1 MEPGDDQLAV
11 LHRLQ
16 SEGQI
21 TATEYAHLAA
31 GLTAPRPSSEAS
43 LELNTREPDEPEPEG
58 PSHELAPEPYDG
70 ELSAEPSAEFLEL
83 PPPRLRRGLSGTYIA
98 LIAVT
103 SIGLIAA
110 GATGM
115 LTWFIALSA
124 AILLGTT
131 LIEGWRLVT
140 VAGTVLVV
148 GIVLVGFVA
157 SLGETSVPQPVVA
170 STSPAPQEPDPYI
183 PGSLGIHMDEV
194 TDAWNTLEGEPRI
207 TKGLTRNNETG
218 EYDTFIYRF
227 GEWGRLAGAYD
238 PDTEALYALLATG
251 WLTEAP
257 TAQLYLRLCFM
268 VAPYSQECVDSY
280 LAEGLG
286 DVPLTTIESPYR
298 SEWKV
303 ADHTWR
309 LEVEENLLTIR
320 VFGADAA

>member
-31 GLTAPRPSSEAS
+31 GLPASRPSDEARP
-43 LELNTREPDEPEPEG
+43 EIDEPEG
-58 PSHELAPEPYDG
+58 EPGRDDV
-70 ELSAEPSAEFLEL
+70 EPSAEPEAAPLTL
-83 PPPRLRRGLSGTYIA
+83 PPPRLRQDLSGTYVA
-98 LIAVT
+98 LIAVA
-103 SIGLIAA
+103 SIGLLAA
-110 GATGM
+110 GASG
-115 LTWFIALSA
+115 LVSWFVALSA
-124 AILLGTT
+124 VVLLATT
-131 LIEGWRLVT
+131 LIEGWRVVT
-140 VAGTVLVV
+140 ISGTLLVV
-148 GIVLVGFVA
+148 AIILVGFVV
-157 SLGETSVPQPVVA
+157 SLGEPTPPQPTVA
-170 STSPAPQEPDPYI
+170 AANPEPQQADAEI

-207 TKGLTRNNETG
+207 TKGLTRYNETG

-238 PDTEALYALLATG
+238 PETEALYALLAAG

-280 LAEGLG
+280 LSQGLG
-286 DVPLTTIESPYR
+286 EGALADLESPYR
-298 SEWKV
+298 SEWAV

-309 LEVEENLLTIR
+309 LDIEENLLTIR
-320 VFGADAA
+320 VFGADAD

>member
-1 MEPGDDQLAV
+1 MEPDNDQLAV

-16 SEGQI
+16 TEGQI

-31 GLTAPRPSSEAS
+31 GVAASRPHVE
-43 LELNTREPDEPEPEG
+43 DEPETPDPTEEPG
-58 PSHELAPEPYDG
+58 LDPDDTGLDLESARHRLALPSAKLRQD
-70 ELSAEPSAEFLEL
+70 LSA
-83 PPPRLRRGLSGTYIA
+83 TYIS
-98 LIAVT
+98 LIAVAVT
-103 SIGLIAA
+103 GLIVAGAIGL
-110 GATGM
+110 
-115 LTWFIALSA
+115 LSWFLALSA
-124 AILLGTT
+124 AVLLATT
-131 LIEGWRLVT
+131 LFDGWRVVTIFGTALVA
-140 VAGTVLVV
+140 VIIL
-148 GIVLVGFVA
+148 IGFVV
-157 SLGETSVPQPVVA
+157 SLAEP
-170 STSPAPQEPDPYI
+170 PAPPPAATEGTPMNPEPAGEI

-207 TKGLTRNNETG
+207 TKGLTRYNESG

-238 PDTEALYALLATG
+238 PETEAVYALLAAG

-280 LAEGLG
+280 FEQGLG
-286 DVPLTTIESPYR
+286 ETSLEEQETPHR

-309 LEVEENLLTIR
+309 LEIEENLLTIR
-320 VFGADAA
+320 VFGANAD

>member
-1 MEPGDDQLAV
+1 MEPGNDQLGV

-31 GLTAPRPSSEAS
+31 GLTASTASSEES
-43 LELNTREPDEPEPEG
+43 PKPHEPELDEPEPEG
-58 PSHELAPEPYDG
+58 PGHELAPEPDDG
-70 ELSAEPSAEFLEL
+70 EMSAEPSADPLVL
-83 PPPRLRRGLSGTYIA
+83 PPPRLRRDLSGTYIA

-115 LTWFIALSA
+115 LSWFIALSA
-124 AILLGTT
+124 ATLLGTT
-131 LIEGWRLVT
+131 LIEGWRPVT
-140 VAGTVLVV
+140 VAGTVLVFV
-148 GIVLVGFVA
+148 IVLVGFVA
-157 SLGETSVPQPVVA
+157 SLGEPSVPQPVVA
-170 STSPAPQEPDPYI
+170 ATIPPPQEPSQDI

-194 TDAWNTLEGEPRI
+194 TDAWNTLEGDPRI

-286 DVPLTTIESPYR
+286 DVPLTDIESPYR

-309 LEVEENLLTIR
+309 LDIEENLLTIR
-320 VFGADAA
+320 VFGSDAD

>member
-1 MEPGDDQLAV
+1 MEPGDNQLAV

-31 GLTAPRPSSEAS
+31 GVTAARASSE
-43 LELNTREPDEPEPEG
+43 ELPELDETDG
-58 PSHELAPEPYDG
+58 PGYELAPEPDDG
-70 ELSAEPSAEFLEL
+70 EVSAEPSADPLVL
-83 PPPRLRRGLSGTYIA
+83 PPPRLRQDLSGTYIA

-115 LTWFIALSA
+115 LSWFIALSA
-124 AILLGTT
+124 ATLLGTT

-140 VAGTVLVV
+140 VTGTVLVV

-157 SLGETSVPQPVVA
+157 SLGEPPPQPVVA
-170 STSPAPQEPDPYI
+170 ATNPAPQEPNPDI
-183 PGSLGIHMDEV
+183 PGSLGIRMDEV

-207 TKGLTRNNETG
+207 TRGLTRNNETG

-251 WLTEAP
+251 WLTEVP
-257 TAQLYLRLCFM
+257 TAQLYMRLCFM
-268 VAPYSQECVDSY
+268 VAPYSPECVDSY

-286 DVPLTTIESPYR
+286 DVPLTDIESPYR
-298 SEWKV
+298 SEWTV

-309 LEVEENLLTIR
+309 LEIDENLLTIR